1 MCTKT
6 MSRPLHRRR
15 LAGALALL
23 ALALMLGSG
32 PAQAQPAS
40 AAPSY
45 GGPEDESPHSNARLV
60 SEVEAVQPGEP
71 FTVALR
77 MVMRDGWHSYWTNP
91 GDSGQPTRIEWAL
104 PDGFAADSIQWPH
117 PERIDLGPLTNYG
130 YSDEVFLLTQITPPA
145 DLEPGTRVTLEGQ
158 AEWLICEETCLPAE
172 SALRLTLP
180 VRAEM
185 PAPNE
190 RWQAGFARSRAR
202 QPKRLDSWD
211 VAATRSSGSYAL
223 KVTPPEERSVSMDG
237 AHFFSADKPV
247 IDHAAAQPV
256 SQMEDGSYLIGLQQS
271 GYASEPAE
279 RLRGALVA
287 PEGTGWGPDGDVQA
301 LRVNVPVDTAGAAA
315 AAPGNAAPGEAGM
328 TLVGAL
334 LFAFAGGAIL
344 NLMPC
349 VFPVLSIK
357 VLNFA
362 EHAGEDNAS
371 PRRHGGAFG
380 AGVVVSF
387 WVLAGLLLVLRAGG
401 SQIGWGFQ
409 LQSPPF
415 IALMTMLF
423 FGIGLN
429 LLGVFE
435 VGTGLM
441 RWGGGVEGAQAGS
454 SYGSSFLSGVLATVV
469 ATPCTAPLMGAAL
482 GFAVSLSAAGA
493 LAVFTALGLGM
504 AAPYVGLS
512 MAPGLVERMPRPGAW
527 METLRQGLAFPM
539 FATAVWLAWVFG
551 QQAGVSGMAMLLGGL
566 LLLSVAAWIVGRWE
580 ANRISGRARLFTR
593 GLATVALVGAVLVA
607 LVGAR
612 YGTTSAATTD
622 SNATEASSAKA
633 SAWKPFSPERVERLR
648 AEGRPVFVD
657 FTAAW
662 CLSCQVNKRTTLS
675 TTAVQKAFE
684 NKNVARLRADW
695 TNRDPTITRALE
707 SHGRNGVPLYVLYR
721 GDGSD
726 PKLLPEILTPDI
738 VLGALESLPGNA
750 PAASGDVATR

>member
-1 MCTKT
+1 MNAH
-6 MSRPLHRRR
+6 SFHSGRRW
-15 LAGALALL
+15 AALALL
-23 ALALMLGSG
+23 VAALGLGSG
-32 PAQAQPAS
+32 PAQAQPA
-40 AAPSY
+40 AASGAPNY
-45 GGPEDESPHSNARLV
+45 GGPEDDSPHSNARLV
-60 SEVEAVQPGEP
+60 SEGQSIQPGEP

-104 PDGFAADSIQWPH
+104 PEGFTAGSIQWPH
-117 PERIDLGPLTNYG
+117 PERVPLGPLTNYG
-130 YSDEVFLLTQITPPA
+130 YSDKLFLLTQITPPA

-158 AEWLICEETCLPAE
+158 AKWLICEETCLPAE
-172 SALRLTLP
+172 SALSLTLP
-180 VRAEM
+180 VRAGK

-202 QPKRLDSWD
+202 QPKRLDGWD
-211 VAATRSSGSYAL
+211 MTATRSTGSYTL

-237 AHFFSADKPV
+237 AYFFSADKPV

-256 SQMEDGSYLIGLQQS
+256 SKMDDGSYLIGLQQS
-271 GYASEPAE
+271 GYATEPAE

-287 PEGTGWGPDGDVQA
+287 PEGEGWGPGGDVQA
-301 LRVNVPVDTAGAAA
+301 LRVNLPVDTTTKAVATGTTSSDAG
-315 AAPGNAAPGEAGM
+315 GGM
-328 TLVGAL
+328 TLAWAL

-362 EHAGEDNAS
+362 EHAGEENAS

-441 RWGGGVEGAQAGS
+441 RWGGGVEGADAGS
-454 SYGSSFLSGVLATVV
+454 SYGGSFFSGVLATVV

-482 GFAVSLSAAGA
+482 GFAISLSAAGA
-493 LAVFTALGLGM
+493 LAVFTALGVGM

-539 FATAVWLAWVFG
+539 FATAVWLVWVFG

-566 LLLSVAAWIVGRWE
+566 LLLSVAAWIVGRWD

-612 YGTTSAATTD
+612 YGTSSAAPRN
-622 SNATEASSAKA
+622 NATKA
-633 SAWKPFSPERVERLR
+633 SAKGGAWQPFSPEKVERLR

-675 TTAVQKAFE
+675 KTAVQNAFE
-684 NKNVARLRADW
+684 KKNVALLKADW
-695 TNRDPTITRALE
+695 TNRDPMITRALE